1 LPPFSSAL
9 PVARQAG
16 RRQGGAHPGP
26 RLRRRLAPANRHLSE
41 TRTQVVCD
49 ALQKD
54 GLNATIIQQ
63 QPLCQSTTTDTSAMD
78 PASISSRTQ
87 DADHPGDGRDPL
99 IRGPSP

>member
-26 RLRRRLAPANRHLSE
+26 RLRRRLAPANRHLSG
-41 TRTQVVCD
+41 TRTRVVHD

-54 GLNATIIQQ
+54 GVNSPIIQQ
-63 QPLCQSTTTDTSAMD
+63 QPLCQFTTTDTSVMD
-78 PASISSRTQ
+78 PRRYRGVRKTPIIQAT
-87 DADHPGDGRDPL
+87 AG
-99 IRGPSP
+99 IR